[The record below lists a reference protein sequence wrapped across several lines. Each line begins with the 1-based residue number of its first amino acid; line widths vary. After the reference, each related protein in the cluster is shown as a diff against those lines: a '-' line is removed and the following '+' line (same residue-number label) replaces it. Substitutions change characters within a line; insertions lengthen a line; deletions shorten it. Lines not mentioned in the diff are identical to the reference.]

1 METRQFNV
9 TGMSCAAC
17 SSRVEK
23 AVSALRGVSAA
34 EVNLLT
40 NSLKATFDEN
50 MLDVSDI
57 ERAVCDAGY
66 GASERSAG
74 GRGKARVAASPETDA
89 RSSARGARARLMWS
103 LALLAPLMWLSMGP
117 MAGLPVPGMLE
128 GAAGAPM
135 MAFTQF
141 LLSLPV
147 VLLNRHY
154 FTGGFKALVSR
165 APNMDSLIAVGAGA
179 ALVFGVYVIYRL
191 LAAQA
196 GGDSE
201 ALHRFAHSLY
211 FEGAATIV
219 TLISLGKYFEAR
231 AKRRT
236 TEAVTALMKLAP
248 PTAVVERDGAQVR
261 VGTDEVVSGDTVV
274 VKTGET
280 VPVDGVI
287 LEGTA
292 LLNESALTGE
302 SLPVTRGPGETVT
315 GATLLAAG
323 AFRMR
328 ATRVGGDT
336 VLAGIIRLVEE
347 ATASKAPVARLADK
361 VSGIFVPVVMTI
373 ALVTGVVWYWI
384 NSDPEFAFN
393 AAVSVLVISCP
404 CALGLATPTA
414 VMVGMGR
421 GAGMGV
427 LFKSA
432 EALEVFS
439 GLKTVVFDKT
449 GTLTEGRPAVT
460 KTASATPGLE
470 TVVLLVAAAL
480 EKPSEHPLAQAVAA
494 EAETRGLPV
503 QDLEHF
509 EQIPGGGLKGLMAG
523 VPVAAGNARLMA
535 GLGLE
540 VPDALRAVAE
550 GEASQGA
557 TPLYIASAGS
567 VIGVIAVADKVRAES
582 KAAVAALRAR
592 GLRVVM
598 LTGDNRRTAEAV
610 GAGLGIGAEDII
622 ADVRPGEKA
631 AHVKALQAEGP
642 CAMVGDGVNDAPA
655 LAQADAGVAVG
666 GGTDA
671 ARASAGVVLMRDS
684 PVGVVGAVD
693 LSRAVMRNIRQ
704 NLFWAFAYNVIGIP
718 IAAGVLYPVFGLL
731 LNPMIAAAA
740 MSMSSVSVVTNA
752 LRLRFFKAPVLAAD
766 AGSEGASTT
775 GSTMMEKVIHIEGVH
790 CGHCT
795 SAVEKALRA
804 LPGVESA
811 EADLERKEARVKAA
825 GAVSDVMLAAVVTGA
840 GFKVTGIDTL

>member
-23 AVSALRGVSAA
+23 AVCALRGVSAA

-40 NSLKATFDEN
+40 NSLKATFDEGV
-50 MLDVSDI
+50 LGVEDI
-57 ERAVCDAGY
+57 ERAVEDAGY
-66 GASERSAG
+66 GASEKGFA
-74 GRGKARVAASPETDA
+74 GRGRTAAATAPEADAEAAAEAVRV
-89 RSSARGARARLMWS
+89 RLIWS
-103 LALLAPLMWLSMGP
+103 FALLAPLMWLSMGP
-117 MAGLPVPGMLE
+117 MAGLPVPVMLT
-128 GAAGAPM
+128 GAQGAPM

-141 LLSLPV
+141 LLTLPI
-147 VLLNRHY
+147 VLLNRRY
-154 FTGGFKALVSR
+154 FTGGLRALVNR
-165 APNMDSLIAVGAGA
+165 APNMDSLIAVGSGT
-179 ALVFGVYVIYRL
+179 ALLFGVYVIYRL

-196 GGDSE
+196 AGDE
-201 ALHRFAHSLY
+201 AALHHFAHSLY

-219 TLISLGKYFEAR
+219 TLISLGKFFEAR

-248 PTAVVERDGAQVR
+248 PTALVVRDGAEVR
-261 VGTDEVVSGDTVV
+261 IGTDEVASGDIVV

-302 SLPVTRGPGETVT
+302 SLPVTRGPGEAVT

-328 ATRVGGDT
+328 ATRVGDDT

-361 VSGIFVPVVMTI
+361 VSGVFVPVVMTI
-373 ALVTGVVWYWI
+373 ALVTGLVWYWI
-384 NSDPEFAFN
+384 GGDLEFALN
-393 AAVSVLVISCP
+393 AAVSVRVISCP

-414 VMVGMGR
+414 V
-421 GAGMGV
+421 MGV

-449 GTLTEGRPAVT
+449 GTLTEGRPVVT
-460 KTASATPGLE
+460 KVAAAVPGLE
-470 TVVLLVAAAL
+470 TVVMLVAAAL
-480 EKPSEHPLAQAVAA
+480 EKPSEHPLAQAVLA
-494 EAETRGLPV
+494 EAEARGLTA
-503 QDLEHF
+503 QDVDEF
-509 EQIPGGGLKGLMAG
+509 EQIPGGGLRGRMSG
-523 VPVAAGNARLMA
+523 TPVAAGNARLMET
-535 GLGLE
+535 LGLE
-540 VPDALRAVAE
+540 VPEALSALALA
-550 GEASQGA
+550 EASQGA
-557 TPLYIASAGS
+557 TPLFIASAGS
-567 VIGVIAVADKVRAES
+567 VIGIIAVADRVRPES
-582 KAAVAALRAR
+582 RAAVSALRGR

-610 GAGLGIGAEDII
+610 GARLGIASEDIV
-622 ADVRPGEKA
+622 ADVRPAEKA
-631 AHVKALQAEGP
+631 SHVKALQADGP

-671 ARASAGVVLMRDS
+671 ARASADVVLMRDS
-684 PVGVVGAVD
+684 PEGVVGAVD

-718 IAAGVLYPVFGLL
+718 IAAGVLYPMFGLL

-752 LRLRFFKAPVLAAD
+752 LRLRFFKAPVLVSD
-766 AGSEGASTT
+766 SGTDGASTT
-775 GSTMMEKVIHIEGVH
+775 GSSMMEKVIHIEGMH

-795 SAVEKALRA
+795 AAVEKALRA

-811 EADLERKEARVKAA
+811 VADLEKKEARVKAA
-825 GAVSDVMLAAVVTGA
+825 AGVSDVMLSAVVTGA